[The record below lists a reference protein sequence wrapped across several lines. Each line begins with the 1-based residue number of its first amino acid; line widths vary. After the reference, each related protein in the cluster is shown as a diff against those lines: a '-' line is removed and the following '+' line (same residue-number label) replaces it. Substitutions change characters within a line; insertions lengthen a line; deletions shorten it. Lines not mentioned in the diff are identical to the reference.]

1 MVFRKKDGTGI
12 GLFSSSDK
20 VKNLVEAYFVNEC
33 TLPSHSFFRVFKSR
47 FYVLFFHNFLES
59 NNKA

>member
-20 VKNLVEAYFVNEC
+20 VKKQFHFSNMSRDW
-33 TLPSHSFFRVFKSR
+33 LPDTRGH
-47 FYVLFFHNFLES
+47 LE
-59 NNKA
+59 KGKRPVTTGEGAIQ